1 MASSMISV
9 ELFGVPRIRAGRAC
23 VRLEA
28 QTVGEALVSLGRACP
43 GLAGSVL
50 IGDGVHAAYK
60 LSLNGDRFVTD
71 PATRLSDGDALLLLS
86 ADVGG

>member
-1 MASSMISV
+1 MICV
-9 ELFGVPRIRAGRAC
+9 ELFGVPRIRAGRAR

-50 IGDGVHAAYK
+50 NGEGVHPAYK
-60 LSLNGDRFVTD
+60 LNINGEHFVTD
-71 PATRLSDGDALLLLS
+71 PGTRLSDGDALLLLS